1 MKSGVIGSAIA
12 AIAMALMPTTAAT
25 ASKASIAL
33 EPLIRQCAE
42 LERKDEDDESVG
54 LRDVSLQG
62 FRKEIDTR
70 RQLLEKIRRIDAGGL
85 SREEDIDRRLMIG
98 LLESTIHTAEARRLW
113 ENDASLYVPAS
124 EIGRALEPTAPG
136 SPQQRAAALTNLLRQ
151 VPARIEQ
158 GRKNLVKPPRSY
170 TESAIFRTEGTIK
183 LLRSDTP
190 GLAKEA
196 GAQGKALN
204 AAAAS
209 ALTALD
215 SYGKFLRE
223 DLLPRSTGTWV
234 FGKENYDY
242 VLKHRWFLDADADA
256 ILARGQQAFA
266 ETEALAQQVAQRIQP
281 GAKHWTE
288 VYETLKDDHPAA
300 DGIKQAYQ
308 AKIDAAQAFV
318 IEHRIVTLPPD
329 ERVITIDTPP
339 ALRRSS
345 PFGTFQSVDPFGDD
359 REGKLVLTPIE
370 EWMTPAQRND
380 RLRSHHTAWI
390 PIIAV
395 HEAYPGHHVDGLI
408 RQANPRLLR
417 KAVREPIM
425 SEGWGLFT
433 EEMMYEQ
440 GFLQGDDVRLTQLRN
455 RLWRAARVI
464 MDVSLHTG
472 RMTYDEAV
480 TFLAEKVRFD
490 RYAAALDVDMYT
502 LRPTYVLGYLIGMQE
517 IEGIR
522 KDYIAK
528 YGEPSPPS
536 EFYDRLLSV
545 GSIPPALVRESLFAQ
560 RELPLYPGEIP
571 NSLAAPDEEATRD
584 PQEPFPF
591 LLNVSRPTMTVYE
604 AQSRATNRPAVIIL
618 PGGSYRGVSI
628 VKEGHDVA
636 RAFNELGITAFV
648 VKYRTPS
655 ERHMLDK
662 TRGPLQDAQQAI
674 RAVRER
680 ADEWHIDR
688 NRIGVV
694 GFSAGGHLAATL
706 ATQFDRPVLPQWQDA
721 NLRPDFSIL
730 IYPVISFSDELAHR
744 GSREQ
749 LLGKSPAPDL
759 IRHYSSEL
767 NVTERTPPTF
777 LVHAA
782 DDATVAVGNSMRFA
796 EALRAH
802 KVPVELI
809 VYPSGGHGFGLNNS
823 TTRERW
829 FDRCAQWLEAQGI
842 IATPARSSGNSR

>member
-1 MKSGVIGSAIA
+1 MKRVVIGAAIA
-12 AIAMALMPTTAAT
+12 AIAMSQGGCGNEPEPAAAVRPSA
-25 ASKASIAL
+25 ASLAL

-62 FRKEIDTR
+62 FKKEIDTR
-70 RQLLEKIRRIDAGGL
+70 RELLEKIRQVDASGL

-113 ENDASLYVPAS
+113 ENDASLYVPAG

-136 SPQQRAAALTNLLRQ
+136 TPQERATALNTLLEQ

-170 TESAIFRTEGTIK
+170 TEAAIFKTEGTIK
-183 LLRSDTP
+183 LLRS
-190 GLAKEA
+190 
-196 GAQGKALN
+196 QGKPLSP
-204 AAAAS
+204 AAAA
-209 ALTALD
+209 ALAALE
-215 SYGKFLRE
+215 SYRKFLRD

-242 VLKHRWFLDADADA
+242 VLQHRWFLDADADA
-256 ILARGQQAFA
+256 ILARGKQAFE

-288 VYETLKDDHPAA
+288 VYEKLKDDHPAA

-308 AKIDAAQAFV
+308 AQIDAAQAFV
-318 IEHRIVTLPPD
+318 IAHKIVTLPPG

-339 ALRRSS
+339 AMRRSS
-345 PFGTFQSVDPFGDD
+345 PFGTFQSVDPFGEG

-370 EWMTPAQRND
+370 DWMTPAQRND
-380 RLRSHHTAWI
+380 RLRSHHNAWI

-408 RQANPRLLR
+408 RQANTRLLR

-440 GFLQGDDVRLTQLRN
+440 GFLHGDDVRLTQLRN

-472 RMTYDEAV
+472 KMTYDEAV
-480 TFLAEKVRFD
+480 TFLADKVRFD
-490 RYAAALDVDMYT
+490 QYAAALDVDMYT
-502 LRPTYVLGYLIGMQE
+502 VRPTYVLGYLIGMQE

-545 GSIPPALVRESLFAQ
+545 GSIPPALVRESLFARKAEEVAAQ
-560 RELPLYPGEIP
+560 EREH
-571 NSLAAPDEEATRD
+571 
-584 PQEPFPF
+584 
-591 LLNVSRPTMTVYE
+591 
-604 AQSRATNRPAVIIL
+604 
-618 PGGSYRGVSI
+618 
-628 VKEGHDVA
+628 KE
-636 RAFNELGITAFV
+636 
-648 VKYRTPS
+648 
-655 ERHMLDK
+655 
-662 TRGPLQDAQQAI
+662 
-674 RAVRER
+674 
-680 ADEWHIDR
+680 
-688 NRIGVV
+688 
-694 GFSAGGHLAATL
+694 
-706 ATQFDRPVLPQWQDA
+706 
-721 NLRPDFSIL
+721 
-730 IYPVISFSDELAHR
+730 
-744 GSREQ
+744 
-749 LLGKSPAPDL
+749 
-759 IRHYSSEL
+759 
-767 NVTERTPPTF
+767 
-777 LVHAA
+777 
-782 DDATVAVGNSMRFA
+782 
-796 EALRAH
+796 
-802 KVPVELI
+802 
-809 VYPSGGHGFGLNNS
+809 
-823 TTRERW
+823 
-829 FDRCAQWLEAQGI
+829 
-842 IATPARSSGNSR
+842 